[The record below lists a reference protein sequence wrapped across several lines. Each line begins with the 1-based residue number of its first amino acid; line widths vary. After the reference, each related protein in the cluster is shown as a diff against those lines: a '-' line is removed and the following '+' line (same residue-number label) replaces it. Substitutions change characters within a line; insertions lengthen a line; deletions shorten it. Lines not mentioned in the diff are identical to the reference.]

1 MNRYI
6 SKYIKLDDAIDYE
19 CPFNEIWED
28 CIDCP
33 LNDSAIEPCKMGK
46 WLKSLP
52 TIDIVECD
60 ECLHKVECMK
70 VVKRIDGALT
80 WLNWCSFGERIEE

>member
-1 MNRYI
+1 M
-6 SKYIKLDDAIDYE
+6 SKYIRLDEATDLFRGIDATMVGSFVADTLE
-19 CPFNEIWED
+19 
-28 CIDCP
+28 
-33 LNDSAIEPCKMGK
+33 
-46 WLKSLP
+46 SLP